1 MRRGS
6 RGRRAGGGL
15 KYVCTN
21 SWLGTE
27 RKTERKTKRNTERK
41 TDRKTEIKSDKKTD
55 RETNNNKFSAKSWL
69 GGGGDN
75 NNTEHVL
82 RK

>member
-21 SWLGTE
+21 SWVQKERQKERQKEIQKERQTE
-27 RKTERKTKRNTERK
+27 RQK
-41 TDRKTEIKSDKKTD
+41 
-55 RETNNNKFSAKSWL
+55 
-69 GGGGDN
+69 
-75 NNTEHVL
+75 
-82 RK
+82 